1 MKRAWQWIILVVC
14 VLAVGLG
21 SYWAGRRSAKAFAV
35 DDSSSPDTQPAE
47 PATTATVATTQLV
60 RKTIS
65 QTLVAYGTIVAQ
77 PGEVKIASVPFES
90 RVLHLRVTAGQPVAV
105 GTELLT
111 IEPSADAKLQL
122 RQAQSALDQANVA
135 MKQAQERFNEKLAT
149 NQDLAQGEQA
159 VQNAQLTLQ
168 SLQSRGIGSETTLHA
183 EVAGE
188 IAKVDV
194 QEGQIVPAGGPM
206 IELIA
211 ANRIEVRLGI
221 EPDDARRL
229 HAGQAVTIRSVSA
242 DATSDAKGAL
252 RLVTDT
258 INPDTRL
265 VDAFASIPEGAAFL
279 LSDYVRA
286 EVEVESQEGLIVPKA
301 AVLPG
306 DDDQQTLFTVRD
318 GHAVKHIVRIGLK
331 SGDEVEVIGDDLKE
345 GVPVVIVGNY
355 ELEDGMAVAAGNTP

>member
-1 MKRAWQWIILVVC
+1 
-14 VLAVGLG
+14 
-21 SYWAGRRSAKAFAV
+21 
-35 DDSSSPDTQPAE
+35 
-47 PATTATVATTQLV
+47 VATTQLV

-65 QTLVAYGTIVAQ
+65 QTLVAYGTVVAQ

-90 RVLHLRVTAGQPVAV
+90 RVLHLRVTAGQPVSMGA
-105 GTELLT
+105 ELLA

-122 RQAQSALDQANVA
+122 RQAQSGLDQANVA
-135 MKQAQERFNEKLAT
+135 LKQAQARFNEKLAT
-149 NQDLAQGEQA
+149 NQDLAQAEQA

-188 IAKVDV
+188 VAKVDV

-221 EPDDARRL
+221 EPDDAARL
-229 HAGQAVTIRSVSA
+229 HAGQAVAINSVSA
-242 DATSDAKGAL
+242 SVATRVKGDL
-252 RLVTDT
+252 RLITAT

-265 VDAFASIPEGAAFL
+265 VDAFASIPEGSSFL

-286 EVEVESQEGLIVPKA
+286 EVEVESKEGLIVPKA

-306 DDDQQTLFTVRD
+306 DDDQPTLFTVHD
-318 GHAVKHIVRIGLK
+318 GRAVKQVVRVGLK

-345 GVPVVIVGNY
+345 GEAVVTVGNY